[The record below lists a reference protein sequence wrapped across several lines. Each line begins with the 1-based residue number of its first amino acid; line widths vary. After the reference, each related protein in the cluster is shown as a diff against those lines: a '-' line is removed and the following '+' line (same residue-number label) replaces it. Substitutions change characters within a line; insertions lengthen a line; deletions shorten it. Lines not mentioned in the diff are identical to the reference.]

1 MIIDFEE
8 DLKAPVKKHNLY
20 NVADRSAQL
29 IAVKSLYKKPILIN
43 SFSFKNLC
51 LIKDRLLM
59 NYLLTKLEFIN
70 KFKYIE
76 YMYHL
81 KRLRDLNQ
89 INFLNIPKY
98 IVNDVRIYN
107 ILYNKKSF
115 NINIEW
121 SESILSS
128 PMVSVI
134 NKFNFYLKPL
144 VYEAISD
151 EELKALNS
159 PSDIIEYADIVLAKE
174 ADDFDYLFNNNIPIK
189 KESIYFDQLP
199 SKSEMTYLKYL
210 HQEEAA
216 FKYYTPLPEKFD
228 KTDLIFEEFLS
239 LHINFENHNTMYLLI
254 DINHYTLILNNLSL
268 PLNQINFYLKL
279 ANQYNEIINKF
290 VKIKNIEY
298 FTFKDLQI
306 NPHINCSIS
315 EAKKIELSNSLNEF
329 NIYTE
334 YSLKTIIEFIELFL
348 FKFEFVFTV
357 SIDKLLDLFY
367 KGIESQ
373 IFFFDFYN
381 LLIGELSKLKYNM
394 TFATM
399 SYIIEFLEFFF
410 LLADIGG
417 FTPEFF
423 ERPIYTILNHVYFK
437 NLRLFRFNFYTKLK
451 HFKYNNSIQLNNYY
465 KYKKYIN
472 KLLNPVIFNLEINSK
487 DEEFLNSNTAFVK
500 NSNISQ
506 PIQFH
511 IKKLVK
517 LFSYFDKTIYYKYK
531 ISKFK
536 TYVRKRSDKV
546 KFTLILPL
554 QYKYIKSIF
563 RKLYAITYKFR
574 RLSFGLPLSDLPIF
588 KYVNLYRL
596 KEIILFK
603 DLLKRYLSKNNK
615 HKLKNNINNLKS
627 EIIAISVQMNQIRLS
642 FLKSIISYNTNNKNK
657 PLFLDNINFYNLAPG
672 IQPSSQDSLISNL
685 NKINRE
691 WVKQSKVLLSLSN
704 NLDTEPKNDKK

>member
-1 MIIDFEE
+1 
-8 DLKAPVKKHNLY
+8 
-20 NVADRSAQL
+20 
-29 IAVKSLYKKPILIN
+29 
-43 SFSFKNLC
+43 
-51 LIKDRLLM
+51 
-59 NYLLTKLEFIN
+59 
-70 KFKYIE
+70 
-76 YMYHL
+76 
-81 KRLRDLNQ
+81 
-89 INFLNIPKY
+89 
-98 IVNDVRIYN
+98 
-107 ILYNKKSF
+107 
-115 NINIEW
+115 
-121 SESILSS
+121 
-128 PMVSVI
+128 
-134 NKFNFYLKPL
+134 
-144 VYEAISD
+144 
-151 EELKALNS
+151 
-159 PSDIIEYADIVLAKE
+159 
-174 ADDFDYLFNNNIPIK
+174 
-189 KESIYFDQLP
+189 
-199 SKSEMTYLKYL
+199 
-210 HQEEAA
+210 
-216 FKYYTPLPEKFD
+216 
-228 KTDLIFEEFLS
+228 
-239 LHINFENHNTMYLLI
+239 
-254 DINHYTLILNNLSL
+254 
-268 PLNQINFYLKL
+268 
-279 ANQYNEIINKF
+279 
-290 VKIKNIEY
+290 
-298 FTFKDLQI
+298 
-306 NPHINCSIS
+306 
-315 EAKKIELSNSLNEF
+315 
-329 NIYTE
+329 
-334 YSLKTIIEFIELFL
+334 LFL

-603 DLLKRYLSKNNK
+603 DLLKRFLS
-615 HKLKNNINNLKS
+615 
-627 EIIAISVQMNQIRLS
+627 
-642 FLKSIISYNTNNKNK
+642 
-657 PLFLDNINFYNLAPG
+657 
-672 IQPSSQDSLISNL
+672 
-685 NKINRE
+685 
-691 WVKQSKVLLSLSN
+691 
-704 NLDTEPKNDKK
+704 